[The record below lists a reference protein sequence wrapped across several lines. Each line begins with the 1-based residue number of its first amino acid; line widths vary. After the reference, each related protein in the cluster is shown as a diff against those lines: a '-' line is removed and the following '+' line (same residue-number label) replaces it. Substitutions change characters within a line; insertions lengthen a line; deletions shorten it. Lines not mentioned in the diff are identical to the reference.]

1 MDSRRK
7 IQMKSK
13 IAVSAICLLS
23 VLSACSG
30 KSTPSLSSI
39 LASGTLNVSTN
50 AEFAPFEYYDGS
62 TIVGVDAD
70 LISAYA
76 KSINVTANIQDM
88 EFDAALTA
96 VSALKVDCAIAGIT
110 KNAEREKTMAF
121 SDTYFKA
128 NQVAIVK
135 NDSSYVGLA
144 KAEDIVSAFK
154 KDGIRIGV
162 QRGTTGESYVTDS
175 LSGDTV
181 VSFDNG
187 AMACQSLSQGQVQAV
202 IIDLEPAKLYC
213 KKISGITYLAPVLT
227 EEEYAIALALS
238 NTTLLASINAFIKTI
253 STDGTLDSILGKYF
267 GSEA

>member
-1 MDSRRK
+1 
-7 IQMKSK
+7 MKSK
-13 IAVSAICLLS
+13 KIAAALVLIAS
-23 VLSACSG
+23 LSACASTSG
-30 KSTPSLSSI
+30 PSLSAIVS
-39 LASGTLNVSTN
+39 SGTLNISTN
-50 AEFAPFEYYDGS
+50 AEFAPFEYYSGQ

-70 LISAYA
+70 IVTAYA
-76 KSINVTANIQDM
+76 QSINVKANIEDM

-96 VSALKVDCAIAGIT
+96 VSTGKVDCAIAGIT

-135 NDSSYVGLA
+135 NDSAYASLSSAEAIIAAFA
-144 KAEDIVSAFK
+144 KDK
-154 KDGIRIGV
+154 IRIGV

-175 LSGDTV
+175 LAGDTV

-187 AMACQSLSQGQVQAV
+187 AMACQALSQGQVQAV

-213 KKISGITYLAPVLT
+213 KKITGITYLAPVLT
-227 EEEYAIALALS
+227 EEEYAIALGLS

-253 STDGTLDSILGKYF
+253 TTDGTLDTILAKYF